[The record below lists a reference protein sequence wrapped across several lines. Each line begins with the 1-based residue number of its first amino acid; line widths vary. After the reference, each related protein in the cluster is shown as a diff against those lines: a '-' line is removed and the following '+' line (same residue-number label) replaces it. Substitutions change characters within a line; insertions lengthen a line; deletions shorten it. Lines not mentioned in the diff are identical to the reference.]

1 MGKTNRQRLVFQ
13 PKAYRGMQR
22 GINLMVDAVRPT
34 LGPLPRNVAI
44 DRIVKTES
52 KSFAELLDDGGLIAR
67 RILQLPDPD
76 ADMGAMF
83 IRQLLW
89 QQHQLVGDGTALTA
103 VLFQSVYNHGLKYI
117 AAGGNAMRLRGFLEK
132 GLRVVVKELE
142 AMACPLEGEQAI
154 AQLAESVCH
163 DEALAK
169 VLGEVFDVIGAWGQ
183 LEIRS
188 GHGRE
193 VECEYYFGPY
203 FKSGVLSEH
212 LVANRVN
219 ARVQV
224 EEAAILLTDLA
235 LEEPSQIVPVLKA
248 IFEGGH
254 KGVLLFA
261 RSVSENVMSVLL
273 SINAQLA
280 PFQVVAVKAP
290 DALHGQPEFLL
301 DLEVLTG
308 GRAFLRAAGDD
319 LASFT
324 LDDLGAARR
333 IWADKTYVGINGPQ
347 GSALDMIAHVEALKS
362 AYAHADKADDR
373 KKLLSRINLFYGGS
387 ALIRVGGLTKHDIEA
402 RKELTE
408 RTAQVIRKTLMT
420 GILPGGGVSLIACRS
435 ALAALADETED
446 LDEKTAYRIISLAL
460 EEPLRSLLNNGGYS
474 PGPILHDIEQAGAG
488 CGFDLRTEKI
498 VDMFE
503 AGVIDS
509 AEVIRTATHEAI
521 ASAALALTVDVLVHH
536 RRPETAMD
544 P

>member
-1 MGKTNRQRLVFQ
+1 MGDTNRPRLVFQ
-13 PKAYRGMQR
+13 PKACRGMQR

-52 KSFAELLDDGGLIAR
+52 KSYAELLDDGGLIAR

-89 QQHQLVGDGTALTA
+89 QQHLLVGDGTALTA
-103 VLFQSVYNHGLKYI
+103 VLFQSVYNQGLKYI

-132 GLRVVVKELE
+132 GMRVVIKELE
-142 AMACPLEGEQAI
+142 TMARPLEGEEAI

-188 GHGRE
+188 GHGRH
-193 VECEYYFGPY
+193 VEHEYYFGPF
-203 FKSGVLSEH
+203 FKSGVFSEY
-212 LVANRVN
+212 LVANHVN

-235 LEEPSQIVPVLKA
+235 LEEPSHIVPVLKT
-248 IFEGGH
+248 IFESGH

-280 PFQVVAVKAP
+280 PFQVVAVKSP

-324 LDDLGAARR
+324 PDDLGTARR
-333 IWADKTYVGINGPQ
+333 IWADKTFVGINGPQ
-347 GSALDMIAHVEALKS
+347 GLALDTIAYVEALKT
-362 AYAHADKADDR
+362 AHAHAEKADDR
-373 KKLLSRINLFYGGS
+373 KKLLSRINLFYGGA
-387 ALIRVGGLTKHDIEA
+387 ALIQVGGLTKHDIDA
-402 RKELTE
+402 RKALTE
-408 RTAQVIRKTLMT
+408 RTAQVIRRTLMT

-435 ALAALADETED
+435 ALAVLADEAQD
-446 LDEKTAYRIISLAL
+446 LDEQTAYRIISLAM
-460 EEPLRSLLNNGGYS
+460 EEPLRSLLMNGGYS
-474 PGPILHDIEQAGAG
+474 PGPILHDIIQAGAG

-503 AGVIDS
+503 SGVIDS

-521 ASAALALTVDVLVHH
+521 ASAALALTIDVLVHH
-536 RRPETAMD
+536 RKPETSMD